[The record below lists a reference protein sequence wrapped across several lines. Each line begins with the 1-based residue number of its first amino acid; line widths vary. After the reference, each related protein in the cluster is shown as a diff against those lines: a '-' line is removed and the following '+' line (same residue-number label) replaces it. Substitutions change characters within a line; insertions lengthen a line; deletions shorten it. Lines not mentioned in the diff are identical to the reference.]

1 MKVSQYN
8 KNHTCN
14 STFKSCDEHV
24 TVFRLEEKQN
34 LPLLLVL
41 CNMVVEILDRAIN
54 EGKEIKG
61 VQIKIKMSG
70 FIFLL

>member
-1 MKVSQYN
+1 
-8 KNHTCN
+8 
-14 STFKSCDEHV
+14 
-24 TVFRLEEKQN
+24 
-34 LPLLLVL
+34 
-41 CNMVVEILDRAIN
+41 MVVEILDRAIN